1 MYRRPLPVDYLDTA
15 LALYRLRRAGR
26 IPRLWI
32 DCSMVRVE
40 AAPDVIRPLSWSQAA
55 RLVGGE
61 PLESVVRLTRG
72 PLRRT
77 VTP

>member
-1 MYRRPLPVDYLDTA
+1 MYRRPLPANHLDIA
-15 LALYRLRRAGR
+15 LALYHLRLAGR

-40 AAPDVIRPLSWSQAA
+40 AAPDVVRPLSWSQAA

-61 PLESVVRLTRG
+61 PLESVVRLSRG
-72 PLRRT
+72 PHGT
-77 VTP
+77 FK